1 MFIKLVSKIQRTG
14 GRRILLAP
22 QQWNSALSQ
31 STGSLCATVSSCLW
45 VLCLEFGG
53 LGAVSMGTLAA
64 SKDICSSI
72 KQLGFCTSQSKGLLH
87 RQRFLWLSE
96 VCFVCEMMNRC
107 LWNTRWTGWSC
118 WPAWVTV
125 CFHDTMN
132 YKGELR
138 VNAKSW
144 RSFSFSTSLLPSV
157 SSMGELCQQFQLLL
171 KWGRG
176 SHIPLLAPLSHPS
189 VSPDR
194 LCWRPWKS
202 ILQPKHTLCW
212 ELAQSCRCISL
223 TDTELSPATLWGVG

>member
-1 MFIKLVSKIQRTG
+1 
-14 GRRILLAP
+14 
-22 QQWNSALSQ
+22 
-31 STGSLCATVSSCLW
+31 
-45 VLCLEFGG
+45 
-53 LGAVSMGTLAA
+53 MGTLAA
-64 SKDICSSI
+64 SKDICSSM

-223 TDTELSPATLWGVG
+223 TDTELSPTTLWGVG